1 MPPTFTDR
9 INVGSFRGVPSPQD
23 SVCFIKKYISD
34 SELAQDPLLVMTH
47 VRATNM
53 SLVPESKIL
62 IFIGCEYTLGLGSLE
77 SFYLTI
83 SNLDTSRFGYFPYFP
98 MLSFFIAILNLV
110 FLLLISMPHQ
120 ERQQPY
126 TIGGIEMERFGTCCC
141 ILLRREVQEE
151 CWLSRAAFQ
160 QFHLAKCR
168 TQTFALAFGTSSS
181 RECPC
186 STGDAPC
193 CFEFLGTGHA
203 AQGGLWRQQKHL
215 AWKDGAVKGNM
226 IVFLGTTIA
235 PK

>member
-1 MPPTFTDR
+1 MLAPSVVFHHHR
-9 INVGSFRGVPSPQD
+9 IACVS
-23 SVCFIKKYISD
+23 IKKYISD

-47 VRATNM
+47 GRATNM

-98 MLSFFIAILNLV
+98 MLSFFIAILNLI

-151 CWLSRAAFQ
+151 C
-160 QFHLAKCR
+160 
-168 TQTFALAFGTSSS
+168 
-181 RECPC
+181 
-186 STGDAPC
+186 
-193 CFEFLGTGHA
+193 
-203 AQGGLWRQQKHL
+203 
-215 AWKDGAVKGNM
+215 
-226 IVFLGTTIA
+226 
-235 PK
+235 

>member
-1 MPPTFTDR
+1 MTCPCYKH
-9 INVGSFRGVPSPQD
+9 VSGSGIQD
-23 SVCFIKKYISD
+23 SYLHWLWIYFGPGKFGIFLPNHIK
-34 SELAQDPLLVMTH
+34 
-47 VRATNM
+47 
-53 SLVPESKIL
+53 
-62 IFIGCEYTLGLGSLE
+62 
-77 SFYLTI
+77 
-83 SNLDTSRFGYFPYFP
+83 FGYFPIWLLPILPDAF
-98 MLSFFIAILNLV
+98 FFIAILNLV